1 MAILAQESEMEK
13 IYQSKRKIE
22 LPTHSIVRT
31 RVMLGTFKLTCTFL
45 FFNKHL
51 PENNDYETSNLL
63 LD

>member
-13 IYQSKRKIE
+13 IYQLKWKIE

-31 RVMLGTFKLTCTFL
+31 RVMNIKLTCSFL